1 MMWQCR
7 FVLSKKITPPP
18 QLYNGVEWC
27 WYRGEGCACMRA
39 GGIWETSVPPS
50 PFCCKP
56 KTALKKNKV
65 LKRKVLTGDY
75 RWWALPQNHF
85 IQYCVQGPSPGRFIA
100 LKDPGHR
107 TSPWE
112 KWPPQWQSSWI
123 QAFTVRSCVITGK
136 MAVTGIPP
144 SFTSRNWIQLDFFH
158 RKFPLEAGFVFRQR
172 RQKNIGTLP
181 LRLRSLVLLSLVFT
195 VIFKPG
201 FTFGCFPL
209 NPFENA
215 LVESFSLNRA
225 FPGFSFRLFHCTFL
239 ALPNTL

>member
-1 MMWQCR
+1 MMSIASEP
-7 FVLSKKITPPP
+7 FHSVLCIGPESRE
-18 QLYNGVEWC
+18 V
-27 WYRGEGCACMRA
+27 
-39 GGIWETSVPPS
+39 
-50 PFCCKP
+50 
-56 KTALKKNKV
+56 
-65 LKRKVLTGDY
+65 
-75 RWWALPQNHF
+75 
-85 IQYCVQGPSPGRFIA
+85 YCIERHS
-100 LKDPGHR
+100 GHR

-112 KWPPQWQSSWI
+112 KGPPQWPSSWL
-123 QAFTVRSCVITGK
+123 QAFTFRSCVVTGK

-181 LRLRSLVLLSLVFT
+181 LGLRSLVLLSLVFT

>member
-1 MMWQCR
+1 MTINDEHCLR
-7 FVLSKKITPPP
+7 TVSFSIV
-18 QLYNGVEWC
+18 
-27 WYRGEGCACMRA
+27 YRPESREVYCIERQWAQDFTR
-39 GGIWETSVPPS
+39 ET
-50 PFCCKP
+50 
-56 KTALKKNKV
+56 
-65 LKRKVLTGDY
+65 
-75 RWWALPQNHF
+75 
-85 IQYCVQGPSPGRFIA
+85 
-100 LKDPGHR
+100 
-107 TSPWE
+107 
-112 KWPPQWQSSWI
+112 WPPQWPPSWS
-123 QAFTVRSCVITGK
+123 QAFTVRSSVVTGK

-181 LRLRSLVLLSLVFT
+181 LGLRSLVLLSLVIT
-195 VIFKPG
+195 MIFKPG

-225 FPGFSFRLFHCTFL
+225 FPGFSFRLFHYTFL